1 MRVLRFIAA
10 VFAAGSLAAQAHV
23 ARHIAAEMK
32 IDMISAAC
40 ASSEAFYGFLPPQT
54 NWFTEL
60 TASTNALLNQKKI
73 VFLNA
78 KDIKDPWGRD
88 LVCRI
93 PGTHHTAGADVYS
106 LGWDGQ
112 SSSGGNDPDDIN
124 NWNSARPWSQYYA
137 NIHPSFQQV
146 AFVAGPVVLLLV
158 LYAVFRNRTKTE
170 QIAPPN
176 GGPATRLGNS
186 GVQGG
191 PPSVS

>member
-10 VFAAGSLAAQAHV
+10 VLTASSLTAQAHI
-23 ARHIAAEMK
+23 APHIAAEMK
-32 IDMISAAC
+32 IEMISAAC
-40 ASSEAFYGFLPPQT
+40 ASFEAFYGFLPPQT
-54 NWFTEL
+54 NWFAEL

-93 PGTHHTAGADVYS
+93 PGTHHTGGADVYS
-106 LGWDGQ
+106 LGEDGL

-124 NWNSARPWSQYYA
+124 NWNSARPWSHYYA
-137 NIHPSFQQV
+137 GVHPRFQQL
-146 AFVAGPVVLLLV
+146 ALVAGPIVLLLV
-158 LYAVFRNRTKTE
+158 LYAVFRNPTKTE
-170 QIAPPN
+170 QVAPPN

-186 GVQGG
+186 GVRGG